1 MYNMYCI
8 LPPVRNFVTQPVV
21 LLFSLLRKHFGTV
34 LNYLRDG
41 SAPLPE
47 QRQEL
52 EELLAEAKYFLVSEL
67 VAQAE
72 DALKQK
78 DDEVIP
84 ICR

>member
-1 MYNMYCI
+1 MNYLREGMTPLCPYSYNYSS
-8 LPPVRNFVTQPVV
+8 T
-21 LLFSLLRKHFGTV
+21 RKHFGTV

-41 SAPLPE
+41 TAPLPE

-67 VAQAE
+67 AAQAE

>member
-1 MYNMYCI
+1 M
-8 LPPVRNFVTQPVV
+8 
-21 LLFSLLRKHFGTV
+21 

-41 SAPLPE
+41 TAPLPE

-72 DALKQK
+72 DALRQK
-78 DDEVIP
+78 DDEATP